1 MKWKIAVCLEFANNF
16 GNLAEDSSHNFWDVD
31 SSKIVEGMNNFLGDT
46 KKINSEMRGK
56 RECILFRKR
65 EYFNWRVKNW
75 REWSGDQFLKKTLF
89 GLWNYRVKLQYFY
102 QINFSIPLQINRN
115 VKIDLIFFNR
125 NINFLL

>member
-31 SSKIVEGMNNFLGDT
+31 SSKNVEGMSNFLGDT

-75 REWSGDQFLKKTLF
+75 REWSGDQFLKKTLI
-89 GLWNYRVKLQYFY
+89 GLWNYRVKLQYF
-102 QINFSIPLQINRN
+102 IKHLFP
-115 VKIDLIFFNR
+115 DLKSWEKVFWHI
-125 NINFLL
+125 